1 MNYYDPA
8 KVFKKPAELVEC
20 NEMSKAQKITA
31 LEQWKDEIEK
41 YLIAEAE
48 SMLGNAENAERLKQ
62 VSDALISLG
71 RAN

>member
-1 MNYYDPA
+1 
-8 KVFKKPAELVEC
+8 
-20 NEMSKAQKITA
+20 MSKAQNLTA

-48 SMLGNAENAERLKQ
+48 SMSGNAQNAERLKQ

-71 RAN
+71 RGN